1 MRKLWLILVLL
12 IRLGPAHG
20 QTYAHFEFENVFN
33 LKPVSLFQP
42 QITLYGKTIKEDA
55 RFGAYFFSLLNP
67 NWGQTYGGILY
78 RPARWITLNAGVGLE
93 RDSLPWRVSAGA
105 FMAHKKVTLLQ
116 VYEYGGSGF
125 WYNIVLHYHFS
136 DLLRA
141 GMTFKRFYGLGP
153 DVEISIPRSPVT
165 LVVAPFYDFEF
176 GVPRLFLSF
185 RYGFY

>member
-1 MRKLWLILVLL
+1 MKKLLLILVIL
-12 IRLGPAHG
+12 IRFVPANS

-42 QITLYGKTIKEDA
+42 QITLYGKTIGENA

-67 NWGQTYGGILY
+67 NWGQTYGGILF
-78 RPARWITLNAGVGLE
+78 RPANWITLNAGVGLE

-105 FMAHKKVTLLQ
+105 FIAHKRVSLLQ

-125 WYNIVLHYHFS
+125 WYNIVLHYQLLDF
-136 DLLRA
+136 LRA
-141 GMTFKRFYGLGP
+141 GMTFKRYYGLGP
-153 DVEISIPRSPVT
+153 DIEISIPRSPLTFT
-165 LVVAPFYDFEF
+165 LAPFYDFEF
-176 GVPRLFLSF
+176 NMARLFVSF